1 MRTTPFDDIDRLF
14 DRMNRRLAALD
25 EGMGDVGRFEAG
37 LTRLGGPS
45 MDVADYGEKLVV
57 VADLP
62 GFEKADI
69 DLSVTENALTVTA
82 ERETD
87 EEAESDVYVRRE
99 RSTRSVRRT
108 VSLPTTVDADGAS
121 ASYVNGVL
129 TVTLPKLDDDESA
142 HHIDID

>member
-25 EGMGDVGRFEAG
+25 EGVGDVGRWEGG
-37 LTRLGGPS
+37 LARLTGPS
-45 MDVADYGEKLVV
+45 VDVADYGEELVV

-62 GFEKADI
+62 GFEKSDI
-69 DLSVTENALTVTA
+69 DLSVGEDALTVRA

-87 EEAESDVYVRRE
+87 ESAESDVYVRRE
-99 RSTRSVRRT
+99 RSSRSVSRT
-108 VSLPTTVDADGAS
+108 VPLPAAVDADAAS

-129 TVTLPKLDDDESA
+129 TVTLPKLDTDESS
-142 HHIDID
+142 HRIDID

>member
-25 EGMGDVGRFEAG
+25 ESMGDVGRFEAG
-37 LTRLGGPS
+37 LTCLGGPS

-57 VADLP
+57 AADLP

-69 DLSVTENALTVTA
+69 DLSVTENALTVSA

-108 VSLPTTVDADGAS
+108 VSLPAGVDADDAS

-129 TVTLPKLDDDESA
+129 TVTLPKLDDDEST
-142 HHIDID
+142 HRIDVD

>member
-25 EGMGDVGRFEAG
+25 DGMGDVGRFEAG
-37 LTRLGGPS
+37 LARLTGPS

-108 VSLPTTVDADGAS
+108 VSLPAGVDADGAS

-142 HHIDID
+142 HRIDVD